1 MRFLQH
7 DLSSNIW
14 NAFDFSSC
22 VGVTFASQSL
32 FIDFAL
38 LLWAFDVK
46 KARDET
52 GAEITPSLT
61 DVVDAGVTV

>member
-1 MRFLQH
+1 MCPFIFLDGH
-7 DLSSNIW
+7 GISLATIST
-14 NAFDFSSC
+14 C

-38 LLWAFDVK
+38 LLWTFNIE
-46 KARDET
+46 KARDHQ
-52 GAEITPSLT
+52 GNEITPSLT